1 MVEPDDRFKFV
12 DDLKILEIINL
23 LSIQISSYDIKEH
36 VPSDIPTH
44 NGYISNDKLQSQKN
58 LSLINSWTKKKKM
71 ILNQK
76 KRKSMLFNFTKNY
89 QFTTR
94 LHENGENIEVVSEI
108 KLLGT
113 ILTDD
118 LKWDKNTSFLTKKAY
133 RRMQLLYNAAKFT
146 RSKHDLKHIYKT
158 FIRPVLEQAAPV

>member
-58 LSLINSWTKKKKM
+58 LSLINSWTKKKNM
-71 ILNQK
+71 ILK
-76 KRKSMLFNFTKNY
+76 SKR
-89 QFTTR
+89 
-94 LHENGENIEVVSEI
+94 G
-108 KLLGT
+108 
-113 ILTDD
+113 
-118 LKWDKNTSFLTKKAY
+118 LK
-133 RRMQLLYNAAKFT
+133 R
-146 RSKHDLKHIYKT
+146 
-158 FIRPVLEQAAPV
+158 